1 MKPRRKRQYPEEGF
15 QMAPMIDMVFLLL
28 VFFMC
33 VSSMADAEKS
43 VPLDLPVSDQ
53 SKVPEDL
60 SDRGTIS
67 VDVNGVVFL
76 GERSVDSGEMKQAIR
91 ELIQRKP
98 DSRIVL
104 RADRR
109 TEYRHIKEVLKDC
122 AEVGAYEVIYATYE
136 G

>member
-33 VSSMADAEKS
+33 VSSMADAEKAI
-43 VPLDLPVSDQ
+43 PLDLPQSDQ

-60 SDRGTIS
+60 SDRGS
-67 VDVNGVVFL
+67 V
-76 GERSVDSGEMKQAIR
+76 SVDSKGNVYLGELQVDSQAMKKAIR
-91 ELIQRKP
+91 ELVQRKP
-98 DSRIVL
+98 DSRIVV
-104 RADRR
+104 RADKH
-109 TEYRHIKEVLKDC
+109 TEYRFIRKVLKDC